1 MSAKPLSAF
10 DRRQPHRGWG
20 IIENGALAV
29 IAIIVIVYVVSKLFG
44 IWTQK
49 DVAME
54 TTNYQ
59 SIITYVRGNLKG
71 PGGYNFTSASS
82 MTGTVIAAGGAKGMT
97 IQGDASSGTATMFN
111 TFGGQVL
118 LTPVATNGFNNGFS
132 LSSARIPQEACIS
145 ISQQMANGP
154 YESVSINSSAY
165 TGGTLTAETAA
176 KECIKDSSGTGQN
189 TLLFTVNG

>member
-1 MSAKPLSAF
+1 MSVNPLSVSG
-10 DRRQPHRGWG
+10 RRQPHRGWG

-29 IAIIVIVYVVSKLFG
+29 LAIIVIVYVVSKLWG

-59 SIITYVRGNLKG
+59 SIITYVRGNFKG
-71 PGGYNFTSASS
+71 QSGYNFSSASS

-111 TFGGQVL
+111 AFGGQVI
-118 LTPVATNGFNNGFS
+118 LTPVASNGFNNGFS
-132 LSSARIPQEACIS
+132 LSSAKIPQEACIS
-145 ISQQMANGP
+145 IAQQMANGA
-154 YESVSINSSAY
+154 YASVSINSSAH
-165 TGGTLTAETAA
+165 TDNSLTAETAA